1 MSSVDDPQLEIL
13 LACFEDHKRAGKSRR
28 QLGRRI
34 NGGSGAVVDEVVLSV
49 NHKGVVHTSDP
60 RRVVA
65 GTVTPAV
72 TWGLFGL
79 LASGGWSGL
88 LIWGVVGAV
97 CGGLYAYYTEHRATK
112 NELKRLGRQLAHDSS
127 ALAVYVHGATGKEL
141 LDDLAPE
148 HPRLASVAT
157 VGSDLSATVV
167 TAGAHE
173 PVDVHAAPPSA
184 PPNGDALLN
193 MLMFRYRGADEA
205 KRVDASASADQA
217 KTKKTKQAK
226 TKQAA
231 VQTELLLRADKSG
244 RIHVVS
250 PGTGVRAFVPGD
262 AIGWGLFGLVFGGIA
277 GLAGGGGVLGFAE
290 HAAVTGI
297 LWALFGVV
305 AGTLYALWA
314 GRSISARRMK
324 ALRPL
329 LPPDTSIA
337 LCWVEGAVS
346 YDSIAEW
353 STPATEQLVMR
364 FRPMDGGAV
373 LEV

>member
-13 LACFEDHKRAGKSRR
+13 LACFEGHKRAGKSRR

-60 RRVVA
+60 RRVVS

-88 LIWGVVGAV
+88 LIWGLVGAV
-97 CGGLYAYYTEHRATK
+97 CGGLYAYYTEHLATK
-112 NELKRLGRQLAHDSS
+112 NELERIGTQLAHDSS
-127 ALAVYVHGATGKEL
+127 ALAMYVHGADAKEL
-141 LDDLAPE
+141 LDDVAPE

-157 VGSDLSATVV
+157 VGRDLSATVA
-167 TAGAHE
+167 TA
-173 PVDVHAAPPSA
+173 SA

-193 MLMFRYRGADEA
+193 MLVFRYRGADEA
-205 KRVDASASADQA
+205 KRVDASASSDQA
-217 KTKKTKQAK
+217 KAKKAKQAK
-226 TKQAA
+226 TEQRA

-262 AIGWGLFGLVFGGIA
+262 VIGWAAFGLVFGGIA
-277 GLAGGGGVLGFAE
+277 GLAGGGGVLGLAE

-297 LWALFGVV
+297 LWGLFGLV

-324 ALRPL
+324 PLRPL

-337 LCWVEGAVS
+337 LCWAEGAVS
-346 YDSIAEW
+346 PDRIAEW
-353 STPATEQLVMR
+353 SAPATEQLVMR
-364 FRPMDGGAV
+364 FTPMDGGAV
-373 LEV
+373 LAV